1 MYIVCG
7 HFAFSKSCIGHLFKC
22 FHLLSRKTW
31 KEKKIEIW
39 IVRFMLEEDGNE
51 NFNTDFSDRHCM
63 KNVWGNKLVNT
74 FLLLVNWNL
83 WIEMFLGL
91 YQVLIRLVTK
101 PLDTIAYRHVI
112 VSFTIIYFYI
122 LLIIWTA
129 VRFKI
134 VVINVVLH
142 ILSRVI
148 LIFFKS
154 VALLDKF

>member
-1 MYIVCG
+1 
-7 HFAFSKSCIGHLFKC
+7 
-22 FHLLSRKTW
+22 
-31 KEKKIEIW
+31 
-39 IVRFMLEEDGNE
+39 
-51 NFNTDFSDRHCM
+51 
-63 KNVWGNKLVNT
+63 
-74 FLLLVNWNL
+74 
-83 WIEMFLGL
+83 MFLGL

-101 PLDTIAYRHVI
+101 PLATIAYRHVI